1 MVISGFEEGGGWGV
15 SRWVESGC
23 GGGVG
28 GSMFGEAQS
37 QPIDAVGEVES
48 DTEMSALKACKP
60 FEPIRTR
67 RHKFIRRGRDRLYNS
82 IYNIWSEGRP
92 TLGQKVSRMKSMHI
106 VRSMDVA
113 IDPVIRPGDWQWSFN
128 AANNKDQI

>member
-1 MVISGFEEGGGWGV
+1 MSKAARQERVVGWMARGVIVAGGREEVGLGGGGRRAVRKAVRSGLGSGSCVVVVVVEGGMVISGFEEGGGWGV

-48 DTEMSALKACKP
+48 DTEMSALSTK
-60 FEPIRTR
+60 RVSLLSQY
-67 RHKFIRRGRDRLYNS
+67 GRDDIS
-82 IYNIWSEGRP
+82 S
-92 TLGQKVSRMKSMHI
+92 
-106 VRSMDVA
+106 
-113 IDPVIRPGDWQWSFN
+113 
-128 AANNKDQI
+128 